1 MSLAGPYRYHHLGF
15 FAPPWPEIY
24 WHDDERQDRFDTA
37 TDECAGLLADYPSL
51 GYEVAILQ
59 KVGVAERADFILRTL
74 GTEGQ
79 LSE

>member
-1 MSLAGPYRYHHLGF
+1 L
-15 FAPPWPEIY
+15 PPWPEIY
-24 WHDDERQDRFDTA
+24 WHDGERQHRFDTA

-74 GTEGQ
+74 GTKGQ